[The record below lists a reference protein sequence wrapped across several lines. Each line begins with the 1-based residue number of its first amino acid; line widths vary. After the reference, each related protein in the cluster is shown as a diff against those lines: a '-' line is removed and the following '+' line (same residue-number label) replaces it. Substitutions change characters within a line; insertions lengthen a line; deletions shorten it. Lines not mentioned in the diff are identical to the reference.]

1 MVRIVLPSCV
11 TFIVFVLASTIETWL
26 RPILKVTV
34 FCCTP

>member
-1 MVRIVLPSCV
+1 MVLTTLPSWV
-11 TFIVFVLASTIETWL
+11 TFIVFVLASTVETWL